1 MTEGFNP
8 VTGKWNKNIE
18 ISLGK
23 RAKNNPEAKAA
34 RDIQKVVKASGKRS
48 KRA

>member
-1 MTEGFNP
+1 MTEGLNP
-8 VTGKWNKNIE
+8 VTGKWNKNIQ

-34 RDIQKVVKASGKRS
+34 RDIQKAVKVPGKRS